1 MLSIPEDNNCSDNVK
16 FTAWIVAVA
25 VRVEFTAW
33 IVAVAVT
40 GVYVI

>member
-25 VRVEFTAW
+25 VA
-33 IVAVAVT
+33 VAVAVT

>member
-25 VRVEFTAW
+25 V
-33 IVAVAVT
+33 AVT